1 MNMVSEPVDMIEL
14 RAPREKPPAKDKV
27 ENLRTRIA
35 SSQTGVGVAVAHPH
49 SIQRVKS
56 SIGWMFIAIVCYARR
71 NSRRTIM
78 ENCCLVRSIQ
88 DMTYLG
94 WTRKLV
100 R

>member
-1 MNMVSEPVDMIEL
+1 MVSEPVDMIEL
-14 RAPREKPPAKDKV
+14 KAPREKPLAEDKV

-35 SSQTGVGVAVAHPH
+35 SSQTGVGAAVAHPH

-56 SIGWMFIAIVCYARR
+56 NAGSIFKAIVCYARR
-71 NSRRTIM
+71 DSRGMIM
-78 ENCCLVRSIQ
+78 GNCRLFRRIQ

-100 R
+100 